1 MLLSII
7 GSVVIVS
14 VVIGSEVIGSD
25 VIESL
30 GEIFENDI
38 V

>member
-7 GSVVIVS
+7 GSVVIES
-14 VVIGSEVIGSD
+14 VVIGSD

-30 GEIFENDI
+30 VEIFEIDI

>member
-14 VVIGSEVIGSD
+14 VVIVSVVIGSD

>member
-14 VVIGSEVIGSD
+14 VVIGSVVIGSD